1 MLNTAF
7 HRDPQA
13 EIEDVHILD
22 DQYGN
27 RQQVHEFRRRF
38 TYAQIRKGI
47 CQDYEL
53 GYVDALATIERLE
66 ISGLLGNT
74 PDHFCRIIC
83 AGLNALAEGAR
94 S

>member
-1 MLNTAF
+1 MLNTNNA
-7 HRDPQA
+7 RVPQA
-13 EIEDVHILD
+13 EIEDVHILE

-38 TYAQIRKGI
+38 TFSEIRRGI

-53 GYVDALATIERLE
+53 GFVDAMATIRRLE
-66 ISGLLGNT
+66 ISGLLNS
-74 PDHFCRIIC
+74 PEDFCDIYC
-83 AGLNALAEGAR
+83 AGVRSLAQGAR